1 MYITV
6 KLHDAVLERPKKSG
20 EYYCI
25 TSNGCHFVLEYS
37 KDKDLFNQRDEWTP
51 GEVNPIRVNWWA
63 ELLHPERGGELR

>member
-6 KLHDAVLERPKKSG
+6 KMHDAVLERPQKSG

-25 TSNGCHFVLEYS
+25 TSTGLHFVLPYCKER
-37 KDKDLFNQRDEWTP
+37 DRFNDRPEWP
-51 GEVNPIRVNWWA
+51 DGEVKGIRVNWWA